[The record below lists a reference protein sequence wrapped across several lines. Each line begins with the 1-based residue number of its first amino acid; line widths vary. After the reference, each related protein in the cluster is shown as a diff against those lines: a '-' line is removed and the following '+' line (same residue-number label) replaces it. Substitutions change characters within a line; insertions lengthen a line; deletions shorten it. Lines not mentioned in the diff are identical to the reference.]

1 MGDDMTDNGDV
12 ESKSIQIAT
21 QVIIH
26 AGNARSLVYEAF
38 KDIESSNYTACDE
51 KLAQARDEISAA
63 HNVQT
68 ELIQAEARGEEVRL
82 SLLLTHAQDTL
93 MIAMSERMVAQR
105 LANLVQNIE
114 KKIQR

>member
-1 MGDDMTDNGDV
+1 MDENEDL

-38 KDIESSNYTACDE
+38 KEVENENFPACE
-51 KLAQARDEISAA
+51 AKLVQAQEEISSA

-68 ELIQAEARGEEVRL
+68 EMIQAEARGEKVQF

-93 MIAMSERMVAQR
+93 MIAMSELQMARHMVSI
-105 LANLVQNIE
+105 V
-114 KKIQR
+114 KKLKSNK